1 MEIQLL
7 KRLKSDIQLQLKW
20 LTQTKFNTII
30 TMKSQCK
37 YLQASIRALEML
49 YSNSISTPY
58 FYQKLQE
65 YETLTFNF
73 EFKRDRILKAKQ
85 QLLGAMLKT
94 EEKIEDPK
102 TIVQFI
108 AFVENLV
115 AFAETH
121 YISIK
126 EFSRVMH
133 QQLNEKQEVK
143 IEINKINEHLVTL
156 NKLQLQN
163 RQMLLKLPLH
173 QMKQEDDDNQN
184 KEDEEEILESSNQQ
198 VEDVQQI
205 EYQKQ
210 DQITQQNI
218 QIEIEQQDENISNEI
233 QIEDIQKL
241 ENQID
246 DQIQKEQQN
255 QQTQKIKP
263 DISVI
268 KVTEKMAKLQ
278 AMVYESLYGKKQIE
292 EQQDEKQLIILDRPI
307 RKVRPATRKQL

>member
-20 LTQTKFNTII
+20 LTQTRFNAII
-30 TMKSQCK
+30 IMKSQCK
-37 YLQASIRALEML
+37 YLQSSVRALEML

-85 QLLGAMLKT
+85 ALLGAMLKT
-94 EEKIEDPK
+94 EEKIDDPK

-108 AFVENLV
+108 ALVENLV

-163 RQMLLKLPLH
+163 RQMLLKLPLD
-173 QMKQEDDDNQN
+173 QMKQEEEVTNH
-184 KEDEEEILESSNQQ
+184 KDEEEEEEEIQESINQQ
-198 VEDVQQI
+198 VEAVQQI
-205 EYQKQ
+205 EQLKQ
-210 DQITQQNI
+210 NQTTQ
-218 QIEIEQQDENISNEI
+218 QIEIEQKDENIKSPI
-233 QIEDIQKL
+233 KIEDMQKS
-241 ENQID
+241 ENQVD
-246 DQIQKEQQN
+246 DQVQKEQLN
-255 QQTQKIKP
+255 QQIQKIKP

-268 KVTEKMAKLQ
+268 KVTEKMAVNQ
-278 AMVYESLYGKKQIE
+278 FQIQE
-292 EQQDEKQLIILDRPI
+292 TISNGI
-307 RKVRPATRKQL
+307 

>member
-20 LTQTKFNTII
+20 LTQAKFNSIV
-30 TMKSQCK
+30 TMRSQCK

-65 YETLTFNF
+65 YETLTFTF
-73 EFKRDRILKAKQ
+73 EFKRERILKAKQ
-85 QLLGAMLKT
+85 QLLGAMLKA

-108 AFVENLV
+108 ALVENLV
-115 AFAETH
+115 AFAEIH

-133 QQLNEKQEVK
+133 QQLNEKPEVK

-173 QMKQEDDDNQN
+173 QMKQEDEDSNVDDEQQYQ
-184 KEDEEEILESSNQQ
+184 ELSNQQ
-198 VEDVQQI
+198 EEYTQQTVIKEQQETIQENTQI
-205 EYQKQ
+205 EVVQNNESVLIKNQ
-210 DQITQQNI
+210 NEDRQNQQVQVN
-218 QIEIEQQDENISNEI
+218 DV
-233 QIEDIQKL
+233 
-241 ENQID
+241 
-246 DQIQKEQQN
+246 IQKEQQK
-255 QQTQKIKP
+255 QPQKIKP
-263 DISVI
+263 EISVI
-268 KVTEKMAKLQ
+268 KVTEKMAVNQ
-278 AMVYESLYGKKQIE
+278 FQIQE
-292 EQQDEKQLIILDRPI
+292 TLSDG
-307 RKVRPATRKQL
+307 V